1 MKSALIFVVAI
12 SGIIGVYSSSAARG
26 THAEIIRTPTVPEP
40 SVERSVSS
48 TRSPSLA
55 ASDAWT
61 WGCIVVNPTGGA
73 HSVGYGPT
81 EAQAL
86 ATARNRC
93 GNDCTLDLCEYGG
106 CLAYA
111 GGPKYVQIYTGV
123 NHGSLKADLMAAQN
137 GALAGCQAHSTGCT
151 IKVTLCTS
159 NPT

>member
-40 SVERSVSS
+40 NVERSISG
-48 TRSPSLA
+48 TRSSLA

-73 HSVGYGPT
+73 HKTAYGPT

-86 ATARNRC
+86 ATARIAC
-93 GNDCTLDLCEYGG
+93 GGDCRLQLCDYGG

-111 GGPKYVQIYTGV
+111 SGATYVEINTGV
-123 NHGSLKADLMAAQN
+123 NHGSMEADLEAAEN
-137 GALAGCQAHSTGCT
+137 AALAGCQAHSTDCT
-151 IKVTLCTS
+151 IIVTLCTS